1 MPAADGTDLQAPC
14 VAHPHCAAVQ
24 IAPTEI
30 RGALGSVNQL
40 VICLGILFALV
51 ANIYVPAAQW
61 RKLFWMTMGPA
72 ILLGF
77 GE

>member
-1 MPAADGTDLQAPC
+1 MPTADRSDLQFPC